1 MNAVTRT
8 IRRLWHGSSVGDG
21 EIHQSRSSIGV
32 TIAKSLVCAAILGY
46 LLATFDLQ
54 NISSA
59 ILGASWA
66 LPLIVVLHL
75 VQLALSG
82 CAWRAILPRA
92 AAWPVFFRIRWIRE
106 GVAGLLPFGPLS
118 AGVVGTQLLARHDVT
133 AARATA
139 SLTVDI
145 TAEMAA
151 QIVFLLCGIA
161 LLPAG
166 IMTRHTLTWI
176 VPALFV
182 AIGMC
187 AAFLLVQRV
196 GLFRLFDL
204 GLARLAR
211 RWPRLV
217 PREASGFHE
226 ALLTLHRD
234 PERLLAAVL
243 FHTASWMLGS
253 GEIWLALDAFDHVV
267 SLQSAFILESI
278 GMAVRSAG
286 FAIPGMLGVQE
297 AGFVFAGGLVGLSPD
312 LAIALSFMKRIR
324 EFLIAGSGLLVWGW
338 EDLTA
343 PRAGT
348 GG

>member
-1 MNAVTRT
+1 MRT
-8 IRRLWHGSSVGDG
+8 IRRLWHGSSAGDDK
-21 EIHQSRSSIGV
+21 IHQSRSSIGV
-32 TIAKSLVCAAILGY
+32 TIAKGWVGAVILAY
-46 LLATFDLQ
+46 LLVTLDLQ
-54 NISSA
+54 SISSA

-82 CAWRAILPRA
+82 CAWRAILPRT

-118 AGVVGTQLLARHDVT
+118 AGVVGTRLLARHDVT

-139 SLTVDI
+139 SLTVDL
-145 TAEMAA
+145 TAEMAS

-166 IMTRHTLTWI
+166 SMTRHALTWI
-176 VPALFV
+176 VPASFF

-187 AAFLLVQRV
+187 AAFLIVQRV

-211 RWPRLV
+211 RWPRLS
-217 PREASGFHE
+217 PTEASGFHE
-226 ALLTLHRD
+226 ALLALHRD
-234 PERLLAAVL
+234 RKCLLTAVL
-243 FHTASWMLGS
+243 FHSASWMLGS
-253 GEIWLALDAFDHVV
+253 GEIWLALYALHHEI

-278 GMAVRSAG
+278 GMAVRSTG
-286 FAIPGMLGVQE
+286 FAIPGTLGVQE
-297 AGFVFAGGLVGLSPD
+297 AGFFFAGGLVGLSPD
-312 LAIALSFMKRIR
+312 LAIAVSFMKRIR
-324 EFLIAGSGLLVWGW
+324 EFLVAGSGLFVWGW
-338 EDLTA
+338 EDLTT